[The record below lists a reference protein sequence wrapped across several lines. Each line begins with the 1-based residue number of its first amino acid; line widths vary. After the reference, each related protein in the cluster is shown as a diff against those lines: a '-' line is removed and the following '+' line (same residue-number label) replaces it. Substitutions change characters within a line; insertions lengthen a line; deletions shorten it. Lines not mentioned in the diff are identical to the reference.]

1 MRMERRDSKKSGTCN
16 IMRHRYETKIQA
28 RTTEEVVKEKR
39 CLKKASD
46 ITEQI
51 LILVDSYKHLFNEK
65 DLDKYEK
72 LKKKFLK
79 VN

>member
-1 MRMERRDSKKSGTCN
+1 MIAAIKALFDSITQTMKT
-16 IMRHRYETKIQA
+16 YETKIQA

-65 DLDKYEK
+65 DLDKYER

>member
-1 MRMERRDSKKSGTCN
+1 MIAAIKSLFDTICQ
-16 IMRHRYETKIQA
+16 IMKTYETKIES
-28 RTTEEVVKEKR
+28 RTIDEVVKEKKL
-39 CLKKASD
+39 LKKASD

-51 LILVDSYKHLFNEK
+51 IILVDRYKNLFEEK
-65 DLDKYEK
+65 DFIKYEK

>member
-1 MRMERRDSKKSGTCN
+1 MIAAIKSFFDSLTQVMKT
-16 IMRHRYETKIQA
+16 YESKIEHQ
-28 RTTEEVVKEKR
+28 TTDEVVKEKKA
-39 CLKKASD
+39 LKKASD

-51 LILVDSYKHLFNEK
+51 LIIVENYKKVFDEK
-65 DLDKYEK
+65 DLEKYEK

>member
-1 MRMERRDSKKSGTCN
+1 MIAAIKALFDSITQTMKT
-16 IMRHRYETKIQA
+16 YETKIQA

-65 DLDKYEK
+65 DLDRYEK